1 MSTLTQSDAV
11 AAYAAAVR
19 DHLAALDAE
28 TLDELTGGLEADL
41 TDALL
46 DEIADPTA
54 LAGLDATALTAR
66 FGDPGT
72 YAEELREAAGIELP
86 PAGPRPR
93 RTLGRVFADAGTELA
108 TDWRRLVEEN
118 RWVRAVAEFVAAL
131 RPVWWLLRAW
141 VVFVILRAMT
151 GAGPVPH
158 ALGAWLFLIALVV
171 ASVQWGRGSFGQGR
185 RVHAL
190 VLTGSTICA
199 IAALPVF
206 VLSASYIAQGG
217 DGGYE
222 SGWQSGFSSG
232 VAEATNDGVRVE
244 GVPATNLFVYG
255 ADGAPIADARI
266 VDQDGKPVVLTEPEL
281 GRSWAQWG
289 GEPTWGDIPL
299 GATDSQIP
307 LNAFPY
313 TFFAVDDFEP
323 GANGLLVPSPGA
335 LAIEPVWPAASLFP
349 LEGATTGDPAT
360 DPEATEGAAATDGAA
375 GEEDPADPVEPPA
388 DATAT
393 PDAPTSEAS
402 TPAEDGP
409 PSGTP

>member
-28 TLDELTGGLEADL
+28 TLDELTGGLQADL

-46 DEIADPTA
+46 DEVADPAA
-54 LAGLDATALTAR
+54 LAGLDAAALATR

-93 RTLGRVFADAGTELA
+93 RTLGRVFSDAGAELV
-108 TDWRRLVEEN
+108 TDWRRLAEDN
-118 RWVRAVAEFVAAL
+118 RWVRAVAGFVAAL

-141 VVFVILRAMT
+141 VVFVILRAMSGT
-151 GAGPVPH
+151 GPVPH
-158 ALGAWLFLIALVV
+158 SLGAWLFLIALVV

-190 VLTGSTICA
+190 LLTASTICA
-199 IAALPVF
+199 VAALPVF
-206 VLSASYIAQGG
+206 VLSASYIAQDGNG
-217 DGGYE
+217 DYE

-232 VAEATNDGVRVE
+232 IAEATNDGVQVD
-244 GVPATNLFVYG
+244 GVAATNLFVYG
-255 ADGAPIADARI
+255 ADGAPITDARI

-289 GEPTWGDIPL
+289 GESTWGDIPL
-299 GATDSQIP
+299 GATDPQIP

-313 TFFAVDDFEP
+313 TFYAVEDVEP

-335 LAIEPVWPAASLFP
+335 LAIEPVWPAPSLFP
-349 LEGATTGDPAT
+349 LERAMTGDPAT
-360 DPEATEGAAATDGAA
+360 DPEATEDATATDGAA
-375 GEEDPADPVEPPA
+375 GEEDPDDPVEPPD

-393 PDAPTSEAS
+393 PDAPTTEPS
-402 TPAEDGP
+402 TSAEDGP